1 MARAYSLG
9 LRERVVAAIG
19 DGQSCRQV
27 AGLFRV
33 SIASVVKWAQRAR
46 ATGSPAPR
54 PMGGRPGVSKL
65 DGART
70 WLLGRLAEKPDLTL
84 HALLDERGIFDLCAS
99 AAILAHD
106 REWCAMDRAK
116 RLVRGHR

>member
-9 LRERVVAAIG
+9 LREQVVAAIG

-54 PMGGRPGVSKL
+54 PMGGRPGVSKQ

-70 WLLGRLAEKPDLTL
+70 WSLGRLAEKPDLTL
-84 HALLDERGIFDLCAS
+84 HALLDERGIFDLVRQRGDPCA
-99 AAILAHD
+99 
-106 REWCAMDRAK
+106 R
-116 RLVRGHR
+116 